1 LTNKRSKVYKKS
13 RRHSSRPAYCH
24 VSWDTLYV
32 SLAKVR
38 GLHVNQ
44 AILRAY
50 LGGDWADKGV
60 LLNRGRKLAVLIEAW
75 MTSVHAGINEDE

>member
-1 LTNKRSKVYKKS
+1 MYELCTFCEDLGVRVKLGVS
-13 RRHSSRPAYCH
+13 R
-24 VSWDTLYV
+24 YV

-38 GLHVNQ
+38 GLHGNQ

-75 MTSVHAGINEDE
+75 MTSVHAGINEDEYR